1 MNITPIVLAGIA
13 GLVVGY
19 LAFRLSRN
27 WGIAIIAPLLILAG
41 VAVLMPSTKRPDPST
56 TATGPAN
63 RGASQN
69 GVGQGSN
76 DQFSGVKSNSALG
89 NPTIVGDRKKTADAA
104 ANEILTLASFEQSR
118 PIEVPKNGYTGS
130 DSCLECHQDNHTTW
144 ANSYHSTMTQLAT
157 PDVVMGNLE
166 SVRLSF
172 AGQDYEIHREGDVF
186 WADLPDEKSPEDR
199 SKRKVVPLVMTTGS
213 HHMQVYWWATGDQR
227 TTAILPFV
235 WIAET
240 QEWIPR
246 NASFLQPNM
255 SVNHETGRW
264 GQTCS
269 MCHSTHRRV
278 RSTNADSWDT
288 QVAEFGITCESCHGP
303 GEPHIDYHRR
313 LAARLDGDTN
323 STAAGLGKDP
333 IANPE
338 AMSKERSAMVCG
350 QCHSVVELTGG
361 DKGYEHLNVHGHG
374 FRPGGDL
381 TKSHKVLRIDDHDEV
396 MEVMNP
402 DDPAAAKFNTTFYKD
417 GMVRVAGREYNGL
430 TDSACY
436 KKGEM
441 TCLSCHKLHQ
451 SSLDERPAQEW
462 ANDQLK
468 TDALDDQACLNC
480 HSSDEYNEKHTHH
493 LAGSSGSS
501 CYNCHMPHTSYGLL
515 KAIRS
520 HTITSPDVGKDL
532 AASRPNACNLCHLD
546 QTMQWTADKLQ
557 DWYKIPPPELSKDEK
572 EVAASLLWILKG
584 DASQRALVAWSMGWP
599 VAQAISGTEWQMPFL
614 AQLLDDPYLAIR
626 FIARRSLRSLE
637 GLSGLKVNMY
647 GPVEARQRAIAAIA
661 QYWYEN
667 QEGDAEKR
675 KELLFRNGELDY
687 ERVQRLIKEC
697 DNSPVFLDE

>member
-1 MNITPIVLAGIA
+1 MITSTIVLAGVA
-13 GLVVGY
+13 GVVLGY
-19 LAFRLSRN
+19 LSFRFLRN
-27 WGIAIIAPLLILAG
+27 WGIAIITPLLV
-41 VAVLMPSTKRPDPST
+41 VAVTSVLLPPAGKSDPST
-56 TATGPAN
+56 SESVLPKGKADQVRQNLPGNTQRNPALSNGTSLRNRTTATE
-63 RGASQN
+63 
-69 GVGQGSN
+69 
-76 DQFSGVKSNSALG
+76 
-89 NPTIVGDRKKTADAA
+89 AA
-104 ANEILTLASFEQSR
+104 AQNILTLASFEQSR

-130 DSCLECHQDNHTTW
+130 DSCSECHQDNHTSW

-172 AGQDYEIHREGDVF
+172 AGQDYEIRREGDVF
-186 WADLPDEKSPEDR
+186 WADLPDEKSPNDR

-246 NASFLQPNM
+246 NASFLQPNIP
-255 SVNHETGRW
+255 VNHETGRW

-269 MCHSTHRRV
+269 MCHSTHRRI
-278 RSTNADSWDT
+278 RSTTTGSWDT
-288 QVAEFGITCESCHGP
+288 QVAEFGIACESCHGP
-303 GEPHIDYHRR
+303 GQPHIDYHRR
-313 LAARLDGDTN
+313 LGAIEVGDTN
-323 STAAGLGKDP
+323 TSSAELGEDP

-338 AMSKERSAMVCG
+338 AMSKERSSMVCG

-374 FRPGGDL
+374 FRPGADL
-381 TKSHKVLRIDDHDEV
+381 TKSHKVMRLDDHDEV

-417 GMVRVAGREYNGL
+417 GMVRVSGREYNGL

-451 SSLDERPAQEW
+451 SSLDERPVQEW

-468 TDALDDQACLNC
+468 VDALDDQACLNC
-480 HSSDEYNEKHTHH
+480 HSSDEYNENHTHH
-493 LAGSSGSS
+493 SVGSSGSS

-532 AASRPNACNLCHLD
+532 AAGRPNACNLCHLD

-557 DWYKIPPPELSKDEK
+557 DWYEIAPPELDKDEK

-637 GLSGLKVNMY
+637 GLSGLQVNMY
-647 GPVEARQRAIAAIA
+647 GPVEARQRTIGAIA

-667 QEGDAEKR
+667 QEGDLEKS
-675 KELLFRNGELDY
+675 KKLLFRNGELDY
-687 ERVQRLIKEC
+687 ERVQQLIKEC